1 MIDSYSFG
9 RMVIDGHEYTKDLM
23 ILPDGTVV
31 HPWWRNAGHQL
42 VASDIEALVEASPGV
57 LVVGT
62 GNPGMMTPDRALCAE
77 LESQGIRVI
86 VLPTKEAVGEYNA
99 LRQRGE
105 NVAACFHLTC

>member
-1 MIDSYSFG
+1 MIESYSFG
-9 RMVIDGHEYTKDLM
+9 RMVIDGDQYTKDLM

-31 HPWWRNAGHQL
+31 HPWWRNAGHEL
-42 VASDIEALVEASPGV
+42 VASDIEALVDASPSI

-62 GNPGMMTPDRALCAE
+62 GSPGLMTPDPTLCTE
-77 LESQGIRVI
+77 LESRGIRVM
-86 VLPTKEAVGEYNA
+86 VLPTQGAVSEYNA